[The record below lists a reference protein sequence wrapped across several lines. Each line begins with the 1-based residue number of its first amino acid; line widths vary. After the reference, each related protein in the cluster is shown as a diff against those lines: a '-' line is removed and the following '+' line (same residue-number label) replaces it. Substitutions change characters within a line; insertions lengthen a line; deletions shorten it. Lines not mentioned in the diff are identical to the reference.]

1 MRKLED
7 NMEFA
12 IAPTLQ
18 NTRTKFDISQFK
30 YRPLRRKPR
39 PGQGGQ
45 RQRGQNDDMDPEDR
59 KIMRQIHERRK
70 FAIDACIVRLAKVR
84 ANPTTII
91 NKTRQS
97 GGRNAHMSV
106 DQMDDKDWPFLTMA
120 QIINLVMESMKE
132 YQGFMAEKRMIKER
146 VANLI
151 ERGYIDRKK
160 KEKKHFIYKH

>member
-1 MRKLED
+1 M
-7 NMEFA
+7 
-12 IAPTLQ
+12 
-18 NTRTKFDISQFK
+18 
-30 YRPLRRKPR
+30 
-39 PGQGGQ
+39 G
-45 RQRGQNDDMDPEDR
+45 MDPEDR

-146 VANLI
+146 VQISL
-151 ERGYIDRKK
+151 
-160 KEKKHFIYKH
+160 KEAISTEKRRRRNISYTNTKMLV